1 MITAF
6 LALAATG
13 LGLGASPLADP
24 GHEHDWVRITD
35 DEEGQAWRDT
45 TWNGTFEQDGKQ
57 LELVLLRLN
66 ITIPNELME
75 ADMVMAV
82 DCSTQQLGIKE
93 AYLHRSNFGNGVE
106 APIEQLSMDFADNPP
121 SQSDQDIIDAACGE
135 TAE

>member
-1 MITAF
+1 MINTLF
-6 LALAATG
+6 ALAATG

-24 GHEHDWVRITD
+24 GHQHDWVLITD
-35 DEEGQAWRDT
+35 NEEGQAWRDT
-45 TWNGTFEQDGKQ
+45 IWNGTFEQDGKQ

-82 DCSTQQLGIKE
+82 DCSAGQLGIKE
-93 AYLHRSNFGNGVE
+93 AYLHRSNFGSGVE
-106 APIEQLSMDFADNPP
+106 APIEQLSMDFADSPP
-121 SQSDQDIIDAACGE
+121 SQSDRDIIEAACGE